1 MESTLS
7 MNFLSIKM
15 KTEKELPELSIVK
28 KKNYLK
34 VTIKRLE
41 KQLNVTDK

>member
-1 MESTLS
+1 
-7 MNFLSIKM
+7 
-15 KTEKELPELSIVK
+15 VK

-41 KQLNVTDK
+41 KQLNVTDKWESLLKVLSSQAWD

>member
-15 KTEKELPELSIVK
+15 KTEKEQLRLSIVK

-34 VTIKRLE
+34 VIIKRLE
-41 KQLNVTDK
+41 KQLNVIDK

>member
-15 KTEKELPELSIVK
+15 KTEKEQLKLSIVK